1 MHDGFDIT
9 FREVMPESSLIELV
23 VEQLAQLHDVPG
35 AHDRHCSV
43 ELRRLAG
50 APHAFDAHVQFEP
63 ERRGPALHGEASGP
77 SAHEALCRA
86 FADLLRSQLLH

>member
-1 MHDGFDIT
+1 MHEGFDIT

-23 VEQLAQLHDVPG
+23 IEQLAQLHDVPG

-43 ELRRLAG
+43 VLRRHA
-50 APHAFDAHVQFEP
+50 ATPNAFDAHVQFEP

-77 SAHEALCRA
+77 SAHEALCLA
-86 FADLLRSQLLH
+86 FADLLHSRLMH